1 MTFYLMAPD
10 GSGLK
15 TDEEA
20 SQIVQ
25 LTTLDVEAMFPSLYE
40 GSGNILLKRSCVT
53 HIRVVCIH
61 PIVSTDCFQKSIA

>member
-10 GSGLK
+10 GSGLN

-25 LTTLDVEAMFPSLYE
+25 LTTLDVEAMFHSMCE
-40 GSGNILLKRSCVT
+40 GSGF
-53 HIRVVCIH
+53 RVYGLGFIIH
-61 PIVSTDCFQKSIA
+61 TETVATAQYRHATYC